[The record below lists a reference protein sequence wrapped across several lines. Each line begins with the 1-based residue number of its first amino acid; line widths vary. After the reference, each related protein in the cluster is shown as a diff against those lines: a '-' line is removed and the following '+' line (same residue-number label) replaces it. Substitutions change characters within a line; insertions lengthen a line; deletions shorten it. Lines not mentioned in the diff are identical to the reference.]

1 MDQRRRHAHARQGV
15 ALAAPPR
22 ADASRHRADVAK
34 DAGRVRAGLTPD
46 GLGGVREAVS
56 WLSQPRLLD
65 HMMLDRE
72 CTAEEVAGNIHA
84 LAGAHQQ
91 IRFDGQAVSL
101 PTVRRPLLGMVA
113 CTSLMP

>member
-1 MDQRRRHAHARQGV
+1 M
-15 ALAAPPR
+15 
-22 ADASRHRADVAK
+22 
-34 DAGRVRAGLTPD
+34 
-46 GLGGVREAVS
+46 S

-65 HMMLDRE
+65 QMMLDRE

-91 IRFDGQAVSL
+91 IRLTDRQYL
-101 PTVRRPLLGMVA
+101 PTVRRPLLRIVA